1 MTDYSFITPQLVLD
15 ARQELARRGIVDVAS
30 LPIPPKL
37 IPMFSTPSRYKGA
50 WGGRGSGKTRS
61 FAFMSAVFG
70 TVCAAQ
76 GKTGVILCG
85 REFQNSLND
94 SSFAEVRAAIESDP
108 WLAAQWEIG
117 RQYIRHRTGK
127 VEYVFSGLRHNIES
141 LKGKAR
147 ILLAWVDE
155 AEQVSE
161 MSWKTLIPTVREP
174 GSEIWITWNP
184 ASPDSSTHRRF
195 RNGATPDMQ
204 IMELNWSDNPWFPEV
219 LDDER
224 RRDLLVR
231 PDDYAH
237 IWQGGFLARSDAK
250 VFKNFRVQEFDSP
263 ANATFRFG
271 ADWGFSVDPAVL
283 LRGFIGRWED
293 ERPVSDPAGRVLF
306 IDYEAYE
313 VGVEVDATPA
323 FFDRIPR
330 SRDFRITA
338 DTARPELVSYMR
350 RHGFPKII
358 PATKGAGSIEDG
370 ISFLQSFEIVIH
382 PRCTETAREF
392 AGFSYKIDRQT
403 DEVLPFLDAWDDHTI
418 DAARYMLEGLRR
430 QGVAPR
436 AEIVDSKA
444 PRDLYS
450 RARDLEVEGEGFYG

>member
-1 MTDYSFITPQLVLD
+1 MNLTAQDILN
-15 ARQELARRGIVDVAS
+15 ARQELARRGIFEPGNS
-30 LPIPPKL
+30 IPPKL
-37 IPMFSTPSRYKGA
+37 VAMFKTPSRYKVTY
-50 WGGRGSGKTRS
+50 GGRGSGKTRS

-70 TVCAAQ
+70 SICAAQ
-76 GKTGVILCG
+76 NKTGIILCG

-94 SSFAEVRAAIESDP
+94 SSFAEVKAAIESDA
-108 WLAAQWEIG
+108 WLKSQWEIG
-117 RQYIRHRTGK
+117 RQYIRHVSGR

-174 GSEIWITWNP
+174 GSEIWVTYNP
-184 ASPDSSTHRRF
+184 ASSDSATHRRF
-195 RNGATPDMQ
+195 RDNASPDMQ
-204 IMELNWSDNPWFPEV
+204 VLELNWSDNPWFPEV
-219 LDDER
+219 LNEER
-224 RRDLLVR
+224 KRDLIAR
-231 PDDYAH
+231 PDDYEH

-250 VFKNFRVQEFDSP
+250 VFSNFRVQEFVSP
-263 ANATFRFG
+263 ANAVFRFG

-283 LRGFIGRWED
+283 LRGFIGRWEGD
-293 ERPVSDPAGRVLF
+293 TPVSDANGRCLF
-306 IDYEAYE
+306 IDQEAYE
-313 VGVEVDATPA
+313 VGVEVDAMPA
-323 FFDRIPR
+323 FFDRVPR

-370 ISFLQSFEIVIH
+370 ISFLQSFDIIIH
-382 PRCTETAREF
+382 PRCVETAREF
-392 AGFSYKIDRQT
+392 GAYSYKIDRQT
-403 DEVLPFLDAWDDHTI
+403 DEVLPFLTAGDDHTI

-430 QGVAPR
+430 QGVAPKP
-436 AEIVDSKA
+436 EIPDNRPKD
-444 PRDLYS
+444 RYS
-450 RARDLEVEGEGFYG
+450 RQREEPSDGGFYA

>member
-1 MTDYSFITPQLVLD
+1 MRITQAEVYET
-15 ARQELARRGIVDVAS
+15 RQEIMRRGIRNYSWVEV
-30 LPIPPKL
+30 PPKL
-37 IPMFSTPSRYKGA
+37 APMFSKPSRYKGA
-50 WGGRGSGKTRS
+50 YGGRGSGKTRS
-61 FAFMSAVFG
+61 FALMSAVFG
-70 TVCAAQ
+70 TAAVAQ
-76 GKTGVILCG
+76 GKSGVILCG
-85 REFQNSLND
+85 REFQNSLSD
-94 SSFAEVRAAIESDP
+94 SSFAEVKAAIESDP
-108 WLAAQWEIG
+108 WLARQWEIG
-117 RQYIRHRTGK
+117 RQYIRHVSGK

-184 ASPDSSTHRRF
+184 SSPDSSTHRRY
-195 RNGATPDMQ
+195 RTEATDDMQ
-204 IMELNWSDNPWFPEV
+204 IVELNWSDNPWFPSV

-224 RRDLLVR
+224 KRDLLVR
-231 PDDYAH
+231 PDDYTH
-237 IWQGGFLARSDAK
+237 IWQGGFMARSDAK

-263 ANATFRFG
+263 ASATFRFG

-283 LRGFIGRWED
+283 LRGFIGKWED
-293 ERPVSDPAGRVLF
+293 GKPVNDPAGRVLF
-306 IDYEAYE
+306 IDHEAYE
-313 VGVEVDATPA
+313 VGIEVDETPA

-382 PRCTETAREF
+382 PRCPETAREF
-392 AGFSYKIDRQT
+392 GGFSYKIDKQT

-430 QGVAPR
+430 QGVAPKPEKGDTR
-436 AEIVDSKA
+436 RPK
-444 PRDLYS
+444 DLYS
-450 RARDLEVEGEGFYG
+450 RDRYADEDGGGLYG

>member
-1 MTDYSFITPQLVLD
+1 MSVSPSLTHADVL
-15 ARQELARRGIVDVAS
+15 AMKQELARRNAINVAALS
-30 LPIPPKL
+30 IPPKL

-76 GKTGVILCG
+76 GKTGIILCG

-94 SSFAEVRAAIESDP
+94 SSFAEVRAAIESDA
-108 WLAAQWEIG
+108 WLKSQWEIG
-117 RQYIRHRTGK
+117 RQYIRHNAGG

-184 ASPDSSTHRRF
+184 ASPDSSTHRRY
-195 RNGATPDMQ
+195 RTEATADMQ
-204 IMELNWSDNPWFPEV
+204 IVELNWSDNPWFPEV
-219 LDDER
+219 LNDER
-224 RRDLLVR
+224 KRDLLVR
-231 PDDYAH
+231 PDDYTH

-250 VFKNFRVQEFDSP
+250 VFKNFRVQEFESP

-283 LRGFIGRWED
+283 LRGFIGRMEND
-293 ERPVSDPAGRVLF
+293 RPVSDPTGRMLF

-313 VGVEVDATPA
+313 VGVEVDATPE
-323 FFDRIPR
+323 FFDRIPQ

-350 RHGFPKII
+350 RHGFPKIV

-392 AGFSYKIDRQT
+392 GNFSYKIDKQT

-430 QGVAPR
+430 QGVALKPETSDNKR
-436 AEIVDSKA
+436 PKDI
-444 PRDLYS
+444 YS
-450 RARDLEVEGEGFYG
+450 RNRHTDEDGGGLYG

>member
-1 MTDYSFITPQLVLD
+1 MNLTTADVL
-15 ARQELARRGIVDVAS
+15 AAKQELARRGIVNYGA
-30 LPIPPKL
+30 LAIPPKL
-37 IPMFSTPSRYKGA
+37 IPLFATPSRYKGA
-50 WGGRGSGKTRS
+50 YGGRGSGKTRS

-70 TVCAAQ
+70 TVAVAQ

-85 REFQNSLND
+85 REFQNSLSD
-94 SSFAEVRAAIESDP
+94 SSFAEVKAAIESDL
-108 WLAAQWEIG
+108 WLSGQWEIG
-117 RQYIRHRTGK
+117 RQYIRHASGK

-161 MSWKTLIPTVREP
+161 TSWKTLIPTVREP

-184 ASPDSSTHRRF
+184 SSKDSSTHRRF
-195 RNGATPDMQ
+195 REEATSDMQ
-204 IMELNWSDNPWFPEV
+204 IVELNWSDNPWFPAV

-224 RRDLLVR
+224 QRDIQAR

-237 IWQGGFLARSDAK
+237 IWQGGFLTRSDAK
-250 VFKNFRVQEFDSP
+250 VFKNFCIREFFSP
-263 ANATFRFG
+263 ADAVFRFG

-283 LRGFIGRWED
+283 LRGFIGRWD
-293 ERPVSDPAGRVLF
+293 GDKAVSDATGRCLF
-306 IDYEAYE
+306 IDHEAYE
-313 VGVEVDATPA
+313 VGVEIDAMPK
-323 FFDRIPR
+323 FFDRVPR

-370 ISFLQSFEIVIH
+370 IAFLQSFDIVIH
-382 PRCTETAREF
+382 PRCVNTAEEV
-392 AGFSYKIDRQT
+392 AGYSYKIDRHT
-403 DEVLPFLDAWDDHTI
+403 DEVLPFLTAGDDHTI

-430 QGVAPR
+430 QGVAPKPDLAPKTIDR
-436 AEIVDSKA
+436 YSKL
-444 PRDLYS
+444 RERS
-450 RARDLEVEGEGFYG
+450 QGEDQGFY